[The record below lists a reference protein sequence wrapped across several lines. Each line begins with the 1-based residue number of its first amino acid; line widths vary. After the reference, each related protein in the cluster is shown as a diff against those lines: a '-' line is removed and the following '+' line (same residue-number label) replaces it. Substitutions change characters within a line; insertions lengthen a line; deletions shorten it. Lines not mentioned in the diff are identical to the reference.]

1 VNICLSSAGRRVALL
16 DCFRRGMRGLGL
28 SGRVFA
34 VDCSHTAPTF
44 HLADAAWKVPPCTSP
59 DFVPAMLELCA
70 REQIGLVVPTI
81 DTELPAYARHRADFA
96 AIGATA
102 AVSGPETVSIA
113 ADKLSTHRWL
123 TDNGFPTVRQAL
135 PQEVMANPEPWS
147 FPLIAKPRGGSA
159 GMGVIRVKTM
169 AALEVAAGESDDLV
183 VQEIAPG
190 CEHTVNVYVDG
201 SGRCRCAVPHRRLEV
216 RHGEVSKAVTVK
228 HQGLMKLAKRLVEA
242 LPEAYGALNIQCF
255 VRDGDVRIIE
265 INPRFGGGYPLA
277 QAAGADFPRWLL
289 QETAGLP
296 LDPPE
301 VDSDQWQDNL
311 AMLRYDEA
319 VFVRGEFIDCASRA
333 AAQSRAVSTEK

>member
-1 VNICLSSAGRRVALL
+1 
-16 DCFRRGMRGLGL
+16 MRGLGL
-28 SGRVFA
+28 GGRVFA
-34 VDCSHTAPTF
+34 VDSSRSAPAF
-44 HLADAAWKVPPCTSP
+44 HLADAAWTVPPCTSA
-59 DFVPAMLELCA
+59 DFVPAMLELCG
-70 REQIGLVVPTI
+70 REQIGLIVPTI

-135 PQEVMANPEPWS
+135 PEEVLAHPETWS

-159 GMGVIRVKTM
+159 GMGVICVKTM
-169 AALEVAAGESDDLV
+169 AAVKVAASERDDLV

-190 CEHTVNVYVDG
+190 WEHTVNVYVDR

-228 HQGLMKLAKRLVEA
+228 HQGLMKLAQRLAEA
-242 LPEAYGALNIQCF
+242 LPDAYGALNIQCF
-255 VRDGDVRIIE
+255 VTDGDVRIIE

-277 QAAGADFPRWLL
+277 HAAGADFPRWLL

-296 LDPPE
+296 LDAPQP
-301 VDSDQWQDNL
+301 DSDQWQDNL

-319 VFVRGEFIDCASRA
+319 VFVRGEWVDCGPRA
-333 AAQSRAVSTEK
+333 NEQSRALGTEK

>member
-1 VNICLSSAGRRVALL
+1 
-16 DCFRRGMRGLGL
+16 MRELGL

-34 VDCSHTAPTF
+34 VDCSRTAPAF
-44 HLADAAWKVPPCTSP
+44 HLADAAWKVPPCASP

-70 REQIGLVVPTI
+70 REQIGLIVPTI

-96 AIGATA
+96 AIGTTA
-102 AVSGPETVSIA
+102 AVSGPEAVAIA

-123 TDNGFPTVRQAL
+123 TDNGFPTVRQAM
-135 PQEVMANPEPWS
+135 PEEVMDNPEAWS

-159 GMGVIRVKTM
+159 GMGVICVRTV
-169 AALEVAAGESDDLV
+169 AALKVAASERDDLV

-190 CEHTVNVYVDG
+190 WEHTVNVYVDRL
-201 SGRCRCAVPHRRLEV
+201 GRCRCAVPHRRLEV

-228 HQGLMKLAKRLVEA
+228 HQGLMDLAKRLAET
-242 LPEAYGALNIQCF
+242 LPDAYGALNTQCF
-255 VRDGDVRIIE
+255 VADGDVRIIE

-301 VDSDQWQDNL
+301 ADSDQWQDNL

-319 VFVRGEFIDCASRA
+319 VFVRGEWVGCGPHA
-333 AAQSRAVSTEK
+333 AAQSRAMGTER